1 MYIVNFGCVL
11 VFMTG
16 ILKNFDFFENFR
28 FFLKNFFQKISHKK
42 SKLILFKYLLPK
54 VS

>member
-28 FFLKNFFQKISHKK
+28 FFLKIFFKKFHIKIKIDS
-42 SKLILFKYLLPK
+42 
-54 VS
+54 V

>member
-16 ILKNFDFFENFR
+16 ILKILI
-28 FFLKNFFQKISHKK
+28 FLKIFEFFQKISHKK
-42 SKLILFKYLLPK
+42 IKIDSI
-54 VS
+54 